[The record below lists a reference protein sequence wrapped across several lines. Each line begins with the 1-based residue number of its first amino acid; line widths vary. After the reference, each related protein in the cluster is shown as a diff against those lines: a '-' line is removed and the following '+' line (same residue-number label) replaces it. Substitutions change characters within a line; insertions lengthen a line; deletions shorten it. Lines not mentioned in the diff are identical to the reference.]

1 MVKPDKDFRLAL
13 EKHLW
18 REELLFRAKHKPGG
32 SNVDWLA
39 PSCES
44 LDDIVGMLR
53 WLGFR
58 IKEII
63 DDTDCTGHRM
73 QRVETTSG
81 VIVWVNDQWSRGFV
95 CGRGY

>member
-1 MVKPDKDFRLAL
+1 MDKDLELAL

-32 SNVDWLA
+32 SNVGWLI

-44 LDDIVGMLR
+44 RDDIVSMLR

-58 IKEII
+58 IKE
-63 DDTDCTGHRM
+63 T
-73 QRVETTSG
+73 VECDGAEWVVTTSG
-81 VIVWVNDQWSRGFV
+81 VIVFVNSESCQGFV
-95 CGRGY
+95 CGRSN

>member
-1 MVKPDKDFRLAL
+1 MKDFDLAL
-13 EKHLW
+13 EKHLR
-18 REELLFRAKHKPGG
+18 REELLFRAKHCPGG

-44 LDDIVGMLR
+44 LEDIVSMLR

-58 IKEII
+58 VKEVV
-63 DDTDCTGHRM
+63 DDTDCAGDTCR
-73 QRVETTSG
+73 RVITTSG
-81 VIVWVNDQWSRGFV
+81 VIVFVNDRWSRGFV